1 MNEEQITVSE
11 EEIEQLITLS
21 QEDNS
26 EQLATVAEETVA
38 VEGTRDYNKLK
49 NHPQI
54 NDIELIGNRTFEDL
68 GADSLTNLEIDAII
82 NSVV

>member
-11 EEIEQLITLS
+11 EENEQPITLS

-26 EQLATVAEETVA
+26 EQLVMVAEETVSGG
-38 VEGTRDYNKLK
+38 GTKDYNKLK

>member
-26 EQLATVAEETVA
+26 EQLVTVAEETVS
-38 VEGTRDYNKLK
+38 VGGTKDYNRLNNK
-49 NHPQI
+49 PQI
-54 NDIELIGNRTFEDL
+54 NDVELIGNKSFEDL
-68 GADSLTNLEIDAII
+68 GVESLTNIEIENII
-82 NSVV
+82 NSIV

>member
-11 EEIEQLITLS
+11 QEIEQLITPS

-26 EQLATVAEETVA
+26 EQLVTVAEETVT

>member
-26 EQLATVAEETVA
+26 EQLVTVAEETVSGG
-38 VEGTRDYNKLK
+38 GTKDYNKLNNK
-49 NHPQI
+49 PQI
-54 NDIELIGNRTFEDL
+54 NDVELIGNKSFEDF
-68 GADSLTNLEIDAII
+68 GAESLTNIEIENII
-82 NSVV
+82 NSIV

>member
-26 EQLATVAEETVA
+26 EQLVTVAEETVT

-68 GADSLTNLEIDAII
+68 GADSLTNLEIETII

>member
-26 EQLATVAEETVA
+26 EQLVTVAEETVSGG
-38 VEGTRDYNKLK
+38 GTKDYNKLK
-49 NHPQI
+49 NHPRI

>member
-26 EQLATVAEETVA
+26 EQLVAVAEETVSGG
-38 VEGTRDYNKLK
+38 GTKDYNKLNNK
-49 NHPQI
+49 PQI
-54 NDIELIGNRTFEDL
+54 NDVELIGNKSFEDL